1 MSAEEKNNSEN
12 TQSVIDKRTTGKYAI
27 LMESNDEE
35 FEQWYYFIKVDGN
48 EENLRYL
55 QKQLEKIDWEIMED
69 LSTFDLEMEYLV
81 SAQTAKEMTKI
92 DLNAYSFHR
101 KFDGKLQKIDFDF
114 KRKDGNETKM
124 CKVFDTLGYGKIE
137 EYISDED
144 VDEEDYVTD
153 STDEESVSESSSSE
167 EEERKRTSKKIPSS
181 ILRERLREKIAEEQ
195 DNRRKGTKKDKIN
208 YDE

>member
-1 MSAEEKNNSEN
+1 MSVEEKNNSEN
-12 TQSVIDKRTTGKYAI
+12 TIPLVDKRTTGKYAI

-48 EENLRYL
+48 EENLKHL
-55 QKQLEKIDWEIMED
+55 QKQLEKIEWEIMED

-144 VDEEDYVTD
+144 VDEEEYDTE
-153 STDEESVSESSSSE
+153 STEEESVSESSE
-167 EEERKRTSKKIPSS
+167 EEEIKPSKKVPSS
-181 ILRERLREKIAEEQ
+181 ILRERLREKILEEQ
-195 DNRRKGTKKDKIN
+195 DSRKKGTKKDKTN
-208 YDE
+208 YDA

>member
-1 MSAEEKNNSEN
+1 MSVEEKNNSEN
-12 TQSVIDKRTTGKYAI
+12 TIPLVDKRTTGKYAI

-48 EENLRYL
+48 EENLKHL
-55 QKQLEKIDWEIMED
+55 QKQLEKIEWEIMED

-144 VDEEDYVTD
+144 VDEEEYETE
-153 STDEESVSESSSSE
+153 STEEESVSESSE
-167 EEERKRTSKKIPSS
+167 EEEIKPSKKVPSS
-181 ILRERLREKIAEEQ
+181 ILRERLREKILEEQ
-195 DNRRKGTKKDKIN
+195 DSRKKGTKKDKTN
-208 YDE
+208 YDV

>member
-12 TQSVIDKRTTGKYAI
+12 TQSVLDKRTTGKYAI

-48 EENLRYL
+48 EENLKYL
-55 QKQLEKIDWEIMED
+55 QKQLEKIEWEIMED
-69 LSTFDLEMEYLV
+69 LSTFDLELEYLV

-101 KFDGKLQKIDFDF
+101 KFDGKLQKIDFEF

-137 EYISDED
+137 EYVSDED
-144 VDEEDYVTD
+144 VDEEDYETD
-153 STDEESVSESSSSE
+153 STEDESVSESSE
-167 EEERKRTSKKIPSS
+167 EEEIKPSKKVPSS
-181 ILRERLREKIAEEQ
+181 ILRERLREKILEEQ
-195 DNRRKGTKKDKIN
+195 DSRRKGTKKDKSN
-208 YDE
+208 YDA

>member
-12 TQSVIDKRTTGKYAI
+12 TQSVLDKRTTGKYAI

-48 EENLRYL
+48 EENLKYL
-55 QKQLEKIDWEIMED
+55 QKQLEKIEWEIMED
-69 LSTFDLEMEYLV
+69 LSTFDLELEYLV

-101 KFDGKLQKIDFDF
+101 KFDGKLQKIDFEF

-144 VDEEDYVTD
+144 EDVDEEDYETD
-153 STDEESVSESSSSE
+153 STEDESVSESSE
-167 EEERKRTSKKIPSS
+167 EEEIKPSKKVPSS
-181 ILRERLREKIAEEQ
+181 ILRERLREKILEEQ
-195 DNRRKGTKKDKIN
+195 DSRRKGTKKDKSN
-208 YDE
+208 YDA

>member
-12 TQSVIDKRTTGKYAI
+12 TQSVLDKRTTGKYAI

-48 EENLRYL
+48 EENLKYL
-55 QKQLEKIDWEIMED
+55 QKQLEKIEWEIMED
-69 LSTFDLEMEYLV
+69 LSTFDLELEYLV

-101 KFDGKLQKIDFDF
+101 KFDGTLQKIDFEF

-144 VDEEDYVTD
+144 VDEEDYETE
-153 STDEESVSESSSSE
+153 STDEESVSESSE
-167 EEERKRTSKKIPSS
+167 EEERRPSKKVPSS

-195 DNRRKGTKKDKIN
+195 DSRKKGSKKDKTN
-208 YDE
+208 YDV

>member
-1 MSAEEKNNSEN
+1 MSVEEKNNSEN
-12 TQSVIDKRTTGKYAI
+12 TIPLVDKRTTGKYAI

-48 EENLRYL
+48 EENLKHL
-55 QKQLEKIDWEIMED
+55 QKQLEKIEWEIMED

-144 VDEEDYVTD
+144 VDEEEYETE
-153 STDEESVSESSSSE
+153 STEEESVSESSE
-167 EEERKRTSKKIPSS
+167 EEEIKPSKKVPSS
-181 ILRERLREKIAEEQ
+181 ILRERLREKILEEQ
-195 DNRRKGTKKDKIN
+195 DSRKKGTKKDKTN
-208 YDE
+208 YDA

>member
-12 TQSVIDKRTTGKYAI
+12 TQSVLDKRTTGKYAI

-48 EENLRYL
+48 EENLKYL
-55 QKQLEKIDWEIMED
+55 QKQLEKIEWEIMED
-69 LSTFDLEMEYLV
+69 LSTFDLELEYLV

-101 KFDGKLQKIDFDF
+101 KFDGKLQKIDFEF

-144 VDEEDYVTD
+144 VDEEDYETD
-153 STDEESVSESSSSE
+153 STEEESVSESSE
-167 EEERKRTSKKIPSS
+167 EEEIKPSKKVPSS
-181 ILRERLREKIAEEQ
+181 ILRERLREKILEEQ
-195 DNRRKGTKKDKIN
+195 DSRKKGMKKDKTN
-208 YDE
+208 YDA

>member
-12 TQSVIDKRTTGKYAI
+12 TQSVLDKRTTGKYAI

-48 EENLRYL
+48 EENLKYL
-55 QKQLEKIDWEIMED
+55 QKQLEKIEWEIMED
-69 LSTFDLEMEYLV
+69 LSTFDLELEYLV

-101 KFDGKLQKIDFDF
+101 KFDGTLQKIDFEF

-144 VDEEDYVTD
+144 VDEEDYETD
-153 STDEESVSESSSSE
+153 STDEESVSESSE
-167 EEERKRTSKKIPSS
+167 EEERRPSKKVPSS

-195 DNRRKGTKKDKIN
+195 DSRKKGSKKDKTN
-208 YDE
+208 YDV